1 MNRNKTL
8 MLFSVL
14 FLFFSVDLAFS
25 TPNDREDPII
35 QQVVDKGGAEYQ
47 FNEFKQRFGKV
58 YSSKDE
64 HDYRFN
70 VFKSNLHRA
79 KRHGIM
85 DPSAT
90 HGVTRFSDLTPR
102 EFRNSILGLK
112 GVGLPRHAKAAPI
125 LSSENLPRDF
135 DWREKGAVTPVRN
148 QGFCGSS
155 WSFSTI
161 GALEGAHFL
170 SSGEL
175 VSLSEQ
181 HHVDCDHE
189 YIQKYGG
196 LMRVEDYTYYKTNT
210 ARSVA
215 ANFSSISVDDNQIA
229 ANLVKHGPLAAAINA
244 VYMQTYVGG
253 ISCPY
258 ICTRRL
264 DLGVLLVGYGSG
276 AGADMKEKEKPYW
289 IVKNSWG
296 ETWGENGYYK
306 ICRGRNIC
314 GVDSMVSTVAAA
326 HTNTQ

>member
-1 MNRNKTL
+1 MMNRNKTL

-35 QQVVDKGGAEYQ
+35 QQVVDKGGAEHQ

-79 KRHGIM
+79 KRHVIM

-161 GALEGAHFL
+161 GALEGANFL
-170 SSGEL
+170 STGEL
-175 VSLSEQ
+175 VSLSDQ
-181 HHVDCDHE
+181 QHVDCDHE
-189 YIQKYGG
+189 YIKKSGG
-196 LMRVEDYTYYKTNT
+196 LMRVEDYTYYKTNI

-215 ANFSSISVDDNQIA
+215 ANFSSVLVDDDQIA
-229 ANLVKHGPLAAAINA
+229 ANLLKYGPLAVAINA
-244 VYMQTYVGG
+244 AYMQTYVGG
-253 ISCPY
+253 VSCPY
-258 ICTRRL
+258 TCTRRL
-264 DLGVLLVGYGSG
+264 DHGVLLVGYGSG
-276 AGADMKEKEKPYW
+276 AYTKEKPYW
-289 IVKNSWG
+289 IVKSSWG

-326 HTNTQ
+326 QTTTH